1 MNTGFGNI
9 MKQAQEFQDRLQK
22 VQEEIAA
29 TDVTGEAGAGLV
41 SVIMNGR
48 HEVTKVTID
57 HGLWL
62 EDKEMVEDL
71 IAAAVNDAARKV
83 ERMTKDKMTDLTAG
97 LGLPPGFKLPF

>member
-9 MKQAQEFQDRLQK
+9 MKQAQEFQARLQK

-29 TDVTGEAGAGLV
+29 TEVTGEAGAGLV
-41 SVIMNGR
+41 KAIINGR
-48 HEVTKVTID
+48 HEVAKVTID
-57 HGLWL
+57 QSLWH

-71 IAAAVNDAARKV
+71 IAAAINDAARKV
-83 ERMTKDKMTDLTAG
+83 ERMTRDKMADLTSG